1 MPSPNG
7 KYEPFMVEYE
17 QIRNANTAKLEY
29 RRQEI
34 YEKIPR
40 IKELHDEI
48 ASGAVSYAKARL
60 SGNSTDL
67 PDLDSFLQN
76 LHDEETA
83 LLLVNGYAADSFAPI
98 YTCGRCRDTG
108 FVDGEPCNC
117 LQQKMIRTFYMQ
129 SNLQQKLNT
138 ENFDHFSFDYYSQDT
153 DGVHAQSQYDYMH
166 GVMNRVQ
173 KYVKDFP
180 VEHGN
185 LLFFGPTSLGK
196 TYLSNC
202 IAKALLDQGYPVLY
216 TTATRLFE
224 QLLPDVVIRHNAS
237 KEDQTQY
244 EFLFHADL
252 LILDDLGTEFIN
264 DFTKSQLYQIVN
276 ERLLAGRATIIS
288 TNRTLKQLRD
298 YYDERLNARIVE
310 HYTAIEFY
318 GDNVRYKKKKML
330 LKH

>member
-7 KYEPFMVEYE
+7 KYEPFMAAYE
-17 QIRNANTAKLEY
+17 QLRNANTEKLE
-29 RRQEI
+29 RRKQEI
-34 YEKIPR
+34 YQKVPR

-48 ASGAVSYAKARL
+48 ASGAIAYARARL
-60 SGNSTDL
+60 SGKASAL
-67 PDLDSFLQN
+67 SDLDSFLQN

-98 YTCGRCRDTG
+98 YTCSRCQDTG
-108 FVDGEPCNC
+108 FLAGEPCSC
-117 LQQKMIRTFYMQ
+117 LQQKMIQTFYMQ
-129 SNLQQKLNT
+129 SNLQKKLNT
-138 ENFDHFSFDYYSQDT
+138 ENFDLFSFDFYNKDA
-153 DGVHAQSQYDYMH
+153 DGIHAQSQYDYMH
-166 GVMNRVQ
+166 GVLSRVQ
-173 KYVKDFP
+173 KYVAEFP
-180 VEHGN
+180 SVHGN
-185 LLFFGPTSLGK
+185 LLFWGPTSLGK

-224 QLLPDVVIRHNAS
+224 QLLPDVVIRHNAT

-244 EFLFHADL
+244 EYLFHADL

-264 DFTKSQLYQIVN
+264 EFTKSQLYQIIN

-288 TNRTLKQLRD
+288 TNCTLKQLRD

-310 HYTAIEFY
+310 NYTAIEFY

-330 LKH
+330 LQH